1 MRVAQSRPALCD
13 PMDIL
18 SMEFSRPEY
27 WSGYFSLLQGMFP
40 IQGLNPG
47 LPHCGKILYQLSHQE
62 SPRILEWV
70 DYSFSSG
77 SSRSRNWT
85 RVSCFAGEFFTNQ
98 LNYQGSPLT
107 WCAVKPISWYWIVLK
122 KKKVFTEGQAR
133 RRGNSCS
140 EDSQMAFKEGV
151 LKGSLGVWIAGCLIS
166 TML

>member
-1 MRVAQSRPALCD
+1 
-13 PMDIL
+13 MDIL
-18 SMEFSRPEY
+18 SMKFSRPEY

-70 DYSFSSG
+70 DYPFSSG
-77 SSRSRNWT
+77 SSRPRNWT

-107 WCAVKPISWYWIVLK
+107 WCAVKPISWHWIVLK
-122 KKKVFTEGQAR
+122 KKKSVYWRPSKEKRQLMFRRLPDGFYGRSFEGKFRGVDR
-133 RRGNSCS
+133 RLPYQHN
-140 EDSQMAFKEGV
+140 A
-151 LKGSLGVWIAGCLIS
+151 LIGWW
-166 TML
+166 